1 MKKLVTL
8 AALMGFASLSF
19 GQGIVS
25 FANSTTT
32 RISTNNAANTTAGA
46 MASAPA
52 GSWYYALFRAPST
65 KNGVSTSLDPLSD
78 GWTLVAIGTNT
89 TSPGRLNGNTTTEGV
104 VVTPTAPSTDD
115 YAVAGWSA
123 NIGSTWAAVE
133 AFFNNSSTMN
143 QASHDQGSQ
152 AGVAGFFGIAPTF
165 ANDTIANPTAG
176 AINGVFG
183 TAAGLIA
190 GYSLTSISAV
200 ATPEP
205 TSFALLGLGS
215 AALLIFR
222 RRK

>member
-1 MKKLVTL
+1 MKKVLTL

-25 FANSTTT
+25 FSNGTTT

-46 MASAPA
+46 MASAPV
-52 GSWYYALFRAPST
+52 GTWYYALFRAPSS

-89 TSPGRLNGNTTTEGV
+89 ASAGRLSGNQTTEGV

-123 NIGSTWAAVE
+123 NIGNTWAAVQ
-133 AFFNNSSTMN
+133 AFFNNSTTMN

-152 AGVAGFFGIAPTF
+152 AAVAGFFGIAPTF

-176 AINGVFG
+176 AINGLFG

-190 GYSLTSISAV
+190 GYSLTSIA
-200 ATPEP
+200 AAPEP
-205 TSFALLGLGS
+205 TSMALLGLGS